1 MTTGKQ
7 PYPSKRVLVAG
18 RISNREL
25 PLGPH
30 ADRTVVRVWEAAAVD
45 WRHEGELLQARHL
58 VPQEGRAAAVFR
70 DQIDAVALECVIQQ
84 LAVAMGVP
92 LPPVRGFSR

>member
-1 MTTGKQ
+1 MGGKK
-7 PYPSKRVLVAG
+7 PYPDKRVLVAG
-18 RISNREL
+18 RITNREL

-45 WRHEGELLQARHL
+45 WKHEGDLLQARHM
-58 VPQEGRAAAVFR
+58 VPQQSRAAAVFR
-70 DQIDAVALECVIQQ
+70 DQIDTVALECVITQ
-84 LAVAMGVP
+84 LATAMGVP